1 MVFAT
6 GNLLCDIPLFVLGLC
21 FLVKGSDWFVDSASF
36 IAKRFDVSEMVI
48 GLTLVSIGTSLPE
61 LATNIYAS
69 FTKEG
74 GVALG
79 NAVGSNITNITLVLG
94 LGGLLYGEMPLPK
107 SILGRDLGVLLF
119 VYALFGFICMT
130 GTGSGGHELSHWEG
144 WLLLAVFAGYSGW
157 LFKKGGVP
165 SDAGEEHSHC
175 VVRTMGGAA
184 LFFALGLVMI
194 TCGAK
199 MGVDTVVAAAESM
212 HVPKEI
218 ISATVIAFG
227 TSVPELAVTV
237 AGLKKDKNDM
247 ALGNIVGSCVFNLVL
262 VMGVAVAIT
271 PIQVSKDML
280 RSSMPLMLVSGV
292 LLFVFAKNKKRLFRV
307 ESAALLAVYLGF
319 IGYNVWRVLG

>member
-6 GNLLCDIPLFVLGLC
+6 GNLLYDIPLFALGLYM
-21 FLVKGSDWFVDSASF
+21 LVKGSDWFVDSASF

-61 LATNIYAS
+61 LATNVYAS

-94 LGGLLYGEMPLPK
+94 LGGILYGEMPLPK

-130 GTGSGGHELSHWEG
+130 GPGGGHELARWEG
-144 WLLLAVFAGYSGW
+144 CLLLAVFAGYSWW

-165 SDAGEEHSHC
+165 SDAGEETSHC

-184 LFFALGLVMI
+184 LFFILGLIMI

-199 MGVDTVVAAAESM
+199 LGVDTVVAAAESM
-212 HVPKEI
+212 RVPKEI

-271 PIQVSKDML
+271 PVPVSKDML
-280 RSSMPLMLVSGV
+280 RSSIPLMLVSGV
-292 LLFVFAKNKKRLFRV
+292 LLFVFAKNKKRLFRF
-307 ESAALLAVYLGF
+307 ESAMLLAVYLGF
-319 IGYNVWRVLG
+319 IGYNVWRVLD

>member
-6 GNLLCDIPLFVLGLC
+6 GHLLYDIPLFAIGLYM
-21 FLVKGSDWFVDSASF
+21 LVKGSNWFVDSASF

-79 NAVGSNITNITLVLG
+79 NAVGSNLTNITLVLG
-94 LGGLLYGEMPLPK
+94 LGGLLYGSMPIPR
-107 SILGRDLGVLLF
+107 SILKRDLGVLLF
-119 VYALFGFICMT
+119 LYAVFGLMCW
-130 GTGSGGHELSHWEG
+130 TGSGGGHELSRWEG
-144 WLLLAVFAGYSGW
+144 VLLLAIFAGYSWW
-157 LFKKGGVP
+157 LFNDGRVS
-165 SDAGEEHSHC
+165 SDAGDESSHC
-175 VVRTMGGAA
+175 VVHTIGGAV
-184 LFFALGLVMI
+184 LFFALGLGMI

-212 HVPKEI
+212 RVPKEI

-237 AGLKKDKNDM
+237 SGLKKDKNDM
-247 ALGNIVGSCVFNLVL
+247 ALGNIIGSCVFNLVL
-262 VMGVAVAIT
+262 VMGVAVTIT
-271 PIQVSKDML
+271 PIAVSRDML
-280 RSSMPLMLVSGV
+280 TVPLPLMLFSGV
-292 LLFVFAKNKKRLFRV
+292 LLFAFAKNGRRLVRW
-307 ESAALLAVYLGF
+307 ESGVLLAVYLGF
-319 IGYNVWRVLG
+319 IGYNVWRVLD